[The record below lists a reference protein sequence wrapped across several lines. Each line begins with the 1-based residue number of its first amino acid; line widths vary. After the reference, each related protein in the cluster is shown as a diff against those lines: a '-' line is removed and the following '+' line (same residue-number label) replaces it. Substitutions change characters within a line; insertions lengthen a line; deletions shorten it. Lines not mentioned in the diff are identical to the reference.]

1 MNQERPASTGRRF
14 FTLLEVTSR
23 IREILAPAMERR
35 FWLKAEISDGRFR
48 NGHFY
53 CDLVEVDK
61 GGKQLAQIRCTLWR
75 SQLSLI
81 KATFQTAGLDFS
93 LENGTQVGIEC
104 KLNFSPVYG
113 LSVEVTDADPEFA
126 LGSLEL
132 RRRQLLL
139 KLEKENLFEPNRRL
153 SVPVL
158 PQRIGLITSAGSAAS
173 EDFTKTLLQSGFGFT
188 VLLADSVMQGLKS
201 ESSILKSIEQLERAS
216 PDLIVFIRG
225 GGSKSDLSYLDNEA
239 VARKIAAC
247 KLPVWTGIGHETDE
261 SVLDY
266 VANRSFKTPTAA
278 ANAIVER
285 YQAVQKLTDSARER
299 LGSRWATQLE
309 SNHQFLSRSVTGL
322 RQGTRKLLELTTIS
336 QAKRNAS
343 AKEKVMSRLNQEQ
356 QRLSAAIM
364 TLKGSASSRV
374 ADERLKRGINR
385 SELFRLAGGILRGVA
400 MKEKEI
406 QERLTL
412 HRYRQKIEDLRE
424 ALTEQAGNLKAKA
437 ARRIDQERQAL
448 SKVIDGFTLQKATSK
463 LDSLGAELGVKLQV
477 LRTADPA
484 NSLARGFSLVYD
496 SGGKLVTSIRQVS
509 PHDSLVVQLADGKL
523 GVTVERGEDK

>member
-1 MNQERPASTGRRF
+1 MNHETPEPPGRRF
-14 FTLLEVTSR
+14 FTLFEVTSR

-75 SQLSLI
+75 SQLSQI
-81 KATFQTAGLDFS
+81 RATFQTAGLDFS

-153 SVPVL
+153 AVTVL

-201 ESSILKSIEQLERAS
+201 ESSILRAIEQLERSS

-225 GGSKSDLSYLDNEA
+225 GGSKSDLSSLDNEA
-239 VARKIAAC
+239 VARKIAKC
-247 KLPVWTGIGHETDE
+247 RYPVWTGIGHETDE

-278 ANAIVER
+278 ANAIVEL
-285 YQAVQKLTDSARER
+285 YQAVEKLTDAARTR
-299 LGSRWATQLE
+299 LDSRWTTQLE
-309 SNHQFLSRSVTGL
+309 SEHQFLFRSVTGL
-322 RQGTRKLLELTTIS
+322 RQGTRKLFELATVL
-336 QAKRNAS
+336 QAKQS
-343 AKEKVMSRLNQEQ
+343 AAVREKVVSRLNQEQ
-356 QRLSAAIM
+356 QRLSAARM
-364 TLKGSASSRV
+364 RLQVSANTRV
-374 ADERLKRGINR
+374 ADERLERGINR
-385 SELFRLAGGILRGVA
+385 NELFRLAGSVLRGIA

-406 QERLTL
+406 QERFTL
-412 HRYRQKIEDLRE
+412 HRYRQKVEELRE
-424 ALTEQAGNLKAKA
+424 ALGEQAGSLQIKAN
-437 ARRIDQERQAL
+437 RRIDQEQEAL
-448 SKVIDGFTLQKATSK
+448 SRTTGGFTIQKATSR
-463 LDSLGAELGVKLQV
+463 LDSLGAELMTKLQV
-477 LRTADPA
+477 LRTADPVY
-484 NSLARGFSLVYD
+484 NLARGFSLVYD
-496 SGGKLVTSIRQVS
+496 AGGKLVTSIRQVS
-509 PHDSLVVQLADGKL
+509 PHDSLVVQVADGKL
-523 GVTVERGEDK
+523 GVTVESGEDQ